1 MIGLKEVARIAAHKS
16 RGRRD
21 TSDLWD
27 ATDRDTWVDS
37 IGMPRGVPNEFK
49 LVPNRT
55 GGRGASAARGSCGG
69 GSGEQRQVRV
79 IGTPVSS

>member
-1 MIGLKEVARIAAHKS
+1 MHNCEHAQLHTV
-16 RGRRD
+16 
-21 TSDLWD
+21 
-27 ATDRDTWVDS
+27 
-37 IGMPRGVPNEFK
+37 
-49 LVPNRT
+49 